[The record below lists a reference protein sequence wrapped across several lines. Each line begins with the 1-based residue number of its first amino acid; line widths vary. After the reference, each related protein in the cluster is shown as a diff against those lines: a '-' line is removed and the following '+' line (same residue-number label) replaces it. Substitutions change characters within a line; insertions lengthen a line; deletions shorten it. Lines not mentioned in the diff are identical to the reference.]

1 MENTEIYQV
10 LASYKE
16 AIDTILER
24 LDEIDKMV
32 EEYHGQ
38 YDDRFH
44 KIEDTIN
51 SEILAPAKEAFD
63 KYDYDQR
70 FGDFHNKYGAQLDP
84 FNDKFKTISGD
95 EKYDF
100 SKEAFDEYNKLEG
113 DRPDEDSYVASLVKQ
128 AGDTLEAIKKAM
140 GVDSSSTVEVEKSGD
155 APATVEVEDQKTQ
168 GKEEAAGHGD
178 MAKEVKPTT
187 DEEEIEIS
195 DDASTDPESL
205 EKLTKKYEKML
216 GRK

>member
-1 MENTEIYQV
+1 MDDTEIYNV

-24 LDEIDKMV
+24 IDEIDKMV

-44 KIEDTIN
+44 KIEDTLN
-51 SEILAPAKEAFD
+51 NEILGPAKEAFD

-70 FGDFHNKYGAQLDP
+70 FGEFHEKYGNQLDN

-95 EKYDF
+95 ENYDF
-100 SKEAFDEYNKLEG
+100 SKEAFDEYNKIEG

-128 AGDTLEAIKKAM
+128 AGETLDAIKKAM
-140 GVDSSSTVEVEKSGD
+140 GADDSATVEVEKTSD
-155 APATVEVEDQKTQ
+155 KPAVVEIEDNKTQ
-168 GKEEAAGHGD
+168 GKEEEAGHTSED
-178 MAKEVKPTT
+178 VE
-187 DEEEIEIS
+187 DEDELKIE
-195 DDASTDPESL
+195 DGVTTDPESL
-205 EKLTKKYEKML
+205 EKLTKKYEKMF
-216 GRK
+216 GKK